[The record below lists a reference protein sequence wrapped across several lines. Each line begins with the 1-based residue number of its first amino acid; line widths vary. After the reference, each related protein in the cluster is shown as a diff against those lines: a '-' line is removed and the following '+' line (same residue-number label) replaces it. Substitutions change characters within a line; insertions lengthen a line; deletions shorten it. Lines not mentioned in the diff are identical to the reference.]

1 MRRGGEGGREWWR
14 GRRGGGRERVEGGGR
29 ERVEN
34 EEEKNSITD

>member
-14 GRRGGGRERVEGGGR
+14 GRGGGR